1 MSESMQVFIN
11 GEKTGDLSM
20 TKAVMDITPWLK
32 NGENTIAL
40 LYSSSLANAY
50 GGSGDGE
57 WYGYR
62 YGLKAYGPAQ
72 AVVHPYCLIPL
83 D

>member
-1 MSESMQVFIN
+1 MQVFIN

-40 LYSSSLANAY
+40 LYSSSLLPCLLSCTAGQKA
-50 GGSGDGE
+50 
-57 WYGYR
+57 
-62 YGLKAYGPAQ
+62 GLRRAGCVCYNGTEMKEGK
-72 AVVHPYCLIPL
+72 
-83 D
+83 

>member
-1 MSESMQVFIN
+1 MQVFIN

-40 LYSSSLANAY
+40 LTDAFSPAFCPVPRGKRQGCGGRDAY
-50 GGSGDGE
+50 AIMAP
-57 WYGYR
+57 
-62 YGLKAYGPAQ
+62 K
-72 AVVHPYCLIPL
+72 
-83 D
+83 